1 MKKSLTLL
9 ALAVILLSSCASVK
23 PKKYGSIACPEW
35 SNAKKNHRFFQ
46 VLDGRAVEIQIKCG
60 SLSACKHVYHL
71 TLLTLKIKHHVR
83 SKKT

>member
-60 SLSACKHVYHL
+60 GLSTCKHVYYL
-71 TLLTLKIKHHVR
+71 TLLTFQIKNQI
-83 SKKT
+83 SCQK